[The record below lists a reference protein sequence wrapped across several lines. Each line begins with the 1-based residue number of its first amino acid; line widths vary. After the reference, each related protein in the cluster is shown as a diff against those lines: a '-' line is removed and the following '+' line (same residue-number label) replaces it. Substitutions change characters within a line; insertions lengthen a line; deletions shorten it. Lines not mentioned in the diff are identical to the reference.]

1 MTHPQ
6 TLLRLVSQNRENSSL
21 LALVLSFNKHFL
33 SIYHV
38 LGAALGAV
46 FIFIQFAF

>member
-1 MTHPQ
+1 MPPT

-21 LALVLSFNKHFL
+21 LALVHSFNKHFL
-33 SIYHV
+33 SIYLV

-46 FIFIQFAF
+46 SIFM